1 MSFTHL
7 HVHSHYSLLD
17 GLGKI
22 DELVSR
28 AAALGMDALA
38 LTDHGNLYGAI
49 EFYQKARTAGIK
61 PIIGSELYIAAGD
74 MRDKR
79 PGIDDKRWHLTVL
92 AASNEGYQNLLQLVT
107 KAHLEGFYYKPRVD
121 KACLREHAQGLI
133 ALSGCLGGEV
143 PRALRAG
150 APERAERAIREYQS
164 IFGPDNFYL
173 ELGAHTE
180 HPEQRLVN
188 DALVALAD
196 RTGAQLVA
204 TGDIH
209 YVEKSDAEAQDILV
223 SVQSGNRFD
232 DENRLTMKEFDLSM
246 RSPDEM
252 AALFARHPEAI
263 TNTEVIKERVN
274 VSIEL
279 GKNRLPR
286 FAVPEGYDPDSY
298 LAELSRQ
305 GVVRRFGSEGL
316 RALHITDRLNYEL
329 AVIRQTGF
337 APYFLI
343 VQDFVSWAKQQGIV
357 VGPGRGSAA
366 GSLVSYVLGIT
377 NVDPLTYHLLF
388 DRFLNKDRISMPD
401 IDLDFAD
408 TRRDEVIEYVAKK
421 YGRAHVAQII
431 TFGTMAARA
440 AVRDTGRALGMPYS
454 FCDQIAK
461 LIPFTPGVKTGWL
474 LKCLSNVQEL
484 KDLYER
490 DPEAKRLL
498 DAAMKLE
505 GVARHASTHAC
516 GVVISPEP
524 LATIVPLQHATRGGT
539 GRNENDN
546 EKSKAVVTQYEMHA
560 IEDLGLLKMDFL
572 GLRNLT
578 IIEHALAIIRSAH
591 GIAID
596 VDKIP
601 LDDKKTFVLFQRG
614 ETSGLFQFESA
625 GMKRYL
631 KELKPT
637 EFEDLIAMVS
647 LYRPGPMELI
657 PSYIN
662 RKHGKERVTYLH
674 PKLEPIL
681 NKTYGIGIYQE
692 QMMEI
697 AKELAGYSLPEADTL
712 RKAIGKKIKS
722 LLDQQREKLIA
733 GMLKNNIDRKTA
745 SAVWELFPPFARY
758 GFNRCLAGDTL
769 IYDPTTGIPTPIRA
783 LHEQRMPRRIVSL
796 EKNWRLH
803 PKPVADVTY
812 NGRKKVYRIQTR
824 SGRIISATINHPFLT
839 PSGWKAI
846 SNILPREKIA
856 VPRILPEPNRPKTES
871 PHRLGLLG
879 YLLAEGNFCHPNGFY
894 FYSTQQDEIDDYCAM
909 LQRFE
914 NTTPTIDRSKRTI
927 AVYAKR
933 RDLKRPTEAVQWIES
948 LGLKYKKA
956 TQKFFPE
963 FVYRLPNHDLAIL
976 IGKMFQGDGCI
987 NLKRKDPQIFYATS
1001 SAAIARG
1008 LQHLF
1013 LRFEILST
1021 VHTKSF
1027 RYRGGKKIGYTVTL
1041 YRHDNIQKFL
1051 TAFGRH
1057 FVGNKAVVA
1066 AQIITT
1072 HPILNGTL
1080 RPWAARGSYDTV
1092 PVALIRNVMRETVH
1106 AQHESHASFARKIG
1120 VSERLFLSDKRKI
1133 GYLRETAG
1141 VIARALHDTTLL
1153 AMAESDVYWDEIKSI
1168 TPLGVTDTYDLT
1180 VDETHNF
1187 VANDI
1192 IVHNSH
1198 AACYALI
1205 AYQTGYLK
1213 AHYPAE
1219 FLTALL
1225 MAEGNDVERIAFIV
1239 EEARAM
1245 NIEVLAPDINESD
1258 EKFAMVGPRKIR
1270 FGLASVKNV
1279 GANIVSAIASE
1290 RVRAG
1295 PFGTLAEFL
1304 ERVQHKDLNKKSLE
1318 SLIKCGA
1325 LDGLG
1330 ERATLL
1336 VNLDLLLDYNRE
1348 AQKSAVAKQ
1357 ESLFAVA
1364 PGVVTPQIRLRP
1376 TDPAPKRERLQWER
1390 ELLGLYV
1397 SDHPVKEYMARFAE
1411 RKATPIRDLAGNP
1424 NRTVIIGGLVA
1435 GIQKIVTKTGEPMLF
1450 VKMEDLTARTEILV
1464 FPRVLA
1470 ENPGIW
1476 QEEKIV
1482 LLRGRVSDKDGT
1494 TKVLCEKAVEM
1505 V

>member
-1 MSFTHL
+1 MAKFTHL

-28 AAALGMDALA
+28 AVALGMDALA

-49 EFYQKARTAGIK
+49 EFYQKARAAGLK
-61 PIIGSELYIAAGD
+61 PIIGSELYIASGD

-92 AASNEGYQNLLQLVT
+92 AATNKGYENLLQLTT

-121 KACLREHAQGLI
+121 KACLREHADGLI
-133 ALSGCLGGEV
+133 ALSGCLGGEI
-143 PRALRAG
+143 PRAIRAG
-150 APERAERAIREYQS
+150 ATERAERIIREYQS
-164 IFGPDNFYL
+164 IFGPEDFYL
-173 ELGAHTE
+173 ELGAHIE

-188 DALVALAD
+188 DALVLLSG
-196 RTGAQLVA
+196 RTGAPVVA

-246 RSPDEM
+246 RSSDEM

-286 FAVPEGYDPDSY
+286 FVVPEGHDPDSY
-298 LAELSRQ
+298 LTELSRQ
-305 GVVRRFGSEGL
+305 GVVRRFGEN
-316 RALHITDRLNYEL
+316 ALQTPHIADRLNYEL
-329 AVIRQTGF
+329 AVIRETGF

-366 GSLVSYVLGIT
+366 GSLVSYVLGVT
-377 NVDPLTYHLLF
+377 NVDPLAYRLLF

-421 YGRAHVAQII
+421 YGRSHVAQII

-490 DPEAKRLL
+490 DSEAKRLI
-498 DAAMKLE
+498 DAAIKLE

-524 LATIVPLQHATRGGT
+524 LTNIVPLQHATRGGT
-539 GRNENDN
+539 VKNGQRE
-546 EKSKAVVTQYEMHA
+546 EMKTVVTQYEMHA

-578 IIEHALAIIRSAH
+578 IIEYTLAIIRNAH
-591 GIAID
+591 NILID

-601 LDDKKTFVLFQRG
+601 LDDKKTFSLFQRG
-614 ETSGLFQFESA
+614 ETGGLFQFESA

-657 PSYIN
+657 PSYIS
-662 RKHGKERVTYLH
+662 RKHGKERVTFLH

-722 LLDQQREKLIA
+722 LLDQQREKLVA
-733 GMLKNNIDRKTA
+733 GMLKNGIDRKTA
-745 SAVWELFPPFARY
+745 SAIWELFPPFARY
-758 GFNRCLAGDTL
+758 GFNR
-769 IYDPTTGIPTPIRA
+769 
-783 LHEQRMPRRIVSL
+783 
-796 EKNWRLH
+796 
-803 PKPVADVTY
+803 
-812 NGRKKVYRIQTR
+812 
-824 SGRIISATINHPFLT
+824 
-839 PSGWKAI
+839 
-846 SNILPREKIA
+846 
-856 VPRILPEPNRPKTES
+856 
-871 PHRLGLLG
+871 
-879 YLLAEGNFCHPNGFY
+879 
-894 FYSTQQDEIDDYCAM
+894 
-909 LQRFE
+909 
-914 NTTPTIDRSKRTI
+914 
-927 AVYAKR
+927 
-933 RDLKRPTEAVQWIES
+933 
-948 LGLKYKKA
+948 
-956 TQKFFPE
+956 
-963 FVYRLPNHDLAIL
+963 
-976 IGKMFQGDGCI
+976 
-987 NLKRKDPQIFYATS
+987 
-1001 SAAIARG
+1001 
-1008 LQHLF
+1008 
-1013 LRFEILST
+1013 
-1021 VHTKSF
+1021 
-1027 RYRGGKKIGYTVTL
+1027 
-1041 YRHDNIQKFL
+1041 
-1051 TAFGRH
+1051 
-1057 FVGNKAVVA
+1057 
-1066 AQIITT
+1066 
-1072 HPILNGTL
+1072 
-1080 RPWAARGSYDTV
+1080 
-1092 PVALIRNVMRETVH
+1092 
-1106 AQHESHASFARKIG
+1106 
-1120 VSERLFLSDKRKI
+1120 
-1133 GYLRETAG
+1133 
-1141 VIARALHDTTLL
+1141 
-1153 AMAESDVYWDEIKSI
+1153 
-1168 TPLGVTDTYDLT
+1168 
-1180 VDETHNF
+1180 
-1187 VANDI
+1187 
-1192 IVHNSH
+1192 SH

-1225 MAEGNDVERIAFIV
+1225 MAEGNDIERIAFIV

-1245 NIEVLAPDINESD
+1245 DIEVLPPDINESD
-1258 EKFAMVGPRKIR
+1258 EKFAMVDSKKIR

-1290 RVRAG
+1290 REHAG
-1295 PFGTLAEFL
+1295 SFGTLAGFL

-1325 LDGLG
+1325 MDGLG

-1336 VNLDLLLDYNRE
+1336 ANLDLLLDYNRE
-1348 AQKSAVAKQ
+1348 VEKAAAAKQ
-1357 ESLFAVA
+1357 ESLFALS
-1364 PGVVTPQIRLRP
+1364 PGAMTPEIRLRP

-1397 SDHPVKEYMARFAE
+1397 SDHPIKEYMPRFAE
-1411 RKATPIRDLAGNP
+1411 RKATPIRDLGENP

-1450 VKMEDLTARTEILV
+1450 VKIEDLTARTEVLV

-1470 ENPGIW
+1470 ENPGVW
-1476 QEEKIV
+1476 QEEKIIM
-1482 LLRGRVSDKDGT
+1482 LRGRVSDKDGAV
-1494 TKVLCEKAVEM
+1494 KILCEKAVEIA
-1505 V
+1505 